1 MSAQADRAL
10 SLGAEVNGYPERV
23 EGVLDDLESILA
35 APEDAEAALA
45 AIDAL
50 GHAWD
55 PRAVRLLVD
64 LVDSADTDLRVR
76 EALVRALPCGADDS
90 SVRDDVTD
98 VLIRMSADDAPTV
111 RSWSC
116 FGLGQLN
123 ADSGPAVAALAARL
137 ADDDLDTRQEAIA
150 ALATIGDDRALP
162 ACEHE
167 LDADPDT
174 ITLLTLQTAAELAS
188 PALLQRLEQLRA
200 AWAGQHDRHTEALEL
215 AIERCQPVPRDGN
228 RP

>member
-1 MSAQADRAL
+1 M
-10 SLGAEVNGYPERV
+10 
-23 EGVLDDLESILA
+23 
-35 APEDAEAALA
+35 
-45 AIDAL
+45 
-50 GHAWD
+50 
-55 PRAVRLLVD
+55 RLLLD

-76 EALVRALPCGADDS
+76 EALVRALPCGADDT

-116 FGLGQLN
+116 FGLGQLTLT
-123 ADSGPAVAALAARL
+123 PAGGGRARRRL

-200 AWAGQHDRHTEALEL
+200 AWAGQHDRHTEALVF

>member
-10 SLGAEVNGYPERV
+10 SLGAEVNGHPERV
-23 EGVLDDLESILA
+23 EGVLDDLEAMLA

-55 PRAVRLLVD
+55 PRAVRLLLD

-123 ADSGPAVAALAARL
+123 ADSGPAVSALAARL
-137 ADDDLDTRQEAIA
+137 VDMTSTPGRKRSLRWQQ
-150 ALATIGDDRALP
+150 LATIAPCRRVSTSSTPIPTRSL
-162 ACEHE
+162 CS
-167 LDADPDT
+167 LFRR
-174 ITLLTLQTAAELAS
+174 Q
-188 PALLQRLEQLRA
+188 
-200 AWAGQHDRHTEALEL
+200 
-215 AIERCQPVPRDGN
+215 VN
-228 RP
+228 